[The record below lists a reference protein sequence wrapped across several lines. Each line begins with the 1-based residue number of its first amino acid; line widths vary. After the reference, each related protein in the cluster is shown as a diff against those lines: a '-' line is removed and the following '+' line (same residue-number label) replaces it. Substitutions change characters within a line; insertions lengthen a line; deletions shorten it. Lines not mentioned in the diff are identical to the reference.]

1 MVGLVDCNNFFVSC
15 ERVFRPELIGK
26 PVIVLSNN
34 DGCAVALS
42 NEAKALGFTRGNP
55 YFKIKEEAQRHG
67 AYVFSGN
74 HKLYGDM
81 SRRVFLTLRS
91 LADNIEV
98 YSVDEAFFELDD
110 NNDSLHDYGKYIG
123 KVIRRNTGIPVSV
136 GIAPT
141 KTLAKIASAF
151 AKKYS
156 GYGGACVIDTV
167 EKARK
172 AMSLTDVG
180 KVWGIGRR
188 NNRKLNAEGIF
199 TALQFSLMTES
210 RVRSLMSVTGVRTWL
225 ELNGTPAVRR
235 DDLDMEKK
243 SITASRSFASDVDS
257 ESALRQAISAFSE
270 IVGRKLREQNTF
282 TRDISVFIATNR
294 FNENIDQYYNC
305 ASVHLSES
313 TNDTSTIARLAMEVL
328 SSIYRPEHKYK
339 RAGITI
345 SDFESATARQ
355 QSLFSDYVD
364 QSRRRKLMSVMDYI
378 NSSPGNYNRVH
389 LASSGTGL
397 SDLTRHEHAS
407 RLFSTRLSDIITI
420 NCKK

>member
-42 NEAKALGFTRGNP
+42 NEAKAIGFTRGNP
-55 YFKIKEEAQRHG
+55 YFKIKDEAQRHG
-67 AYVFSGN
+67 AFVFSGN

-98 YSVDEAFFELDD
+98 YSIDEAFFEIND
-110 NNDSLHDYGKYIG
+110 NPDSLHDHGKYIG
-123 KVIRRNTGIPVSV
+123 KTIRRHTGIPVSV

-141 KTLAKIASAF
+141 KTLAKIAAAF
-151 AKKYS
+151 AKKYP
-156 GYGGACVIDTV
+156 GYGGACVIDTP

-172 AMSLTDVG
+172 AMALTDVG
-180 KVWGIGRR
+180 KVWGVGRR
-188 NNRKLNAEGIF
+188 NNKKLNAEGIF
-199 TALQFSLMTES
+199 TALQFSLMSEP

-225 ELNGTPAVRR
+225 ELNGTPAVLH
-235 DDLDMEKK
+235 DDVELEKK

-257 ESALRQAISAFSE
+257 VAMLRQAVSAFAE
-270 IVGRKLREQNTF
+270 IVGRKLREQNSF

-294 FNENIDQYYNC
+294 FNEYTEQYYNC
-305 ASVHLSES
+305 ATVHLSEGTCDS
-313 TNDTSTIARLAMEVL
+313 SIIAKLAIDAL
-328 SSIYRPEHKYK
+328 NSIYRPEYKYK

-345 SDFESATARQ
+345 SDFESAFGRQ
-355 QSLFSDYVD
+355 QSLFTDYVE
-364 QSRRRKLMSVMDYI
+364 QSRRRKLMSVMDSI
-378 NSSPGNYNRVH
+378 NASSVSYNRVH
-389 LASSGTGL
+389 LASSGAGL